1 MHLQF
6 PHIHVHSS
14 LYDGVHIYTHDLQ
27 WLSCIMHQCLQLT
40 IDPPKEVRTFLGSFT
55 KSKHQLV
62 EIRIFIVEV
71 RNIFPLPPSLFMALV
86 LWRWSLHFRNRLYLE
101 IWSERQSEQSER
113 TWKSPTIWKW
123 WFPKFKG
130 LYIELLFFIR
140 LMPSY
145 TRAIL
150 MNDTLLSVSSFHI
163 EVTYW
168 LLKDSVNLERA
179 FQSCIKKG
187 MVTIVVYFEQTSS
200 KHINKNSWW
209 TCSNI

>member
-1 MHLQF
+1 
-6 PHIHVHSS
+6 
-14 LYDGVHIYTHDLQ
+14 
-27 WLSCIMHQCLQLT
+27 MHQCLQLT

-62 EIRIFIVEV
+62 EIRIFIFEV
-71 RNIFPLPPSLFMALV
+71 RNIFPFRPPFSWPWYCGGGVFT
-86 LWRWSLHFRNRLYLE
+86 SGTG
-101 IWSERQSEQSER
+101 S
-113 TWKSPTIWKW
+113 TWKFEANGKANEANEHGRVLQFGNDDFQSSRVCILSCCY
-123 WFPKFKG
+123 F
-130 LYIELLFFIR
+130 LYKIDALL
-140 LMPSY
+140 Y
-145 TRAIL
+145 QGIL

-179 FQSCIKKG
+179 FQSGIKKG
-187 MVTIVVYFEQTSS
+187 MVTIVVYLEQTSS